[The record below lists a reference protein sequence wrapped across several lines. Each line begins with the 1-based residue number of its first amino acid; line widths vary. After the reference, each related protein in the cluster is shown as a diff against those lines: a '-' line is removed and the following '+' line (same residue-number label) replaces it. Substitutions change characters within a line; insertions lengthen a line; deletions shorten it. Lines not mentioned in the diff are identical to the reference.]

1 MKIHSLIDLIT
12 NSSSSVFIYPP
23 NQEKLNL
30 ASKKL
35 GLKSIDISLSKKWIL
50 ENDDLVKYYFQE
62 KSLDFN
68 DYLNDRDKY
77 YENLNDAFLNGDFII
92 SKWVSEEE
100 AAYRDYIEDELEI
113 VLNYQDGTSK
123 NLSNI
128 VEQIRFC
135 FEWDKICG

>member
-77 YENLNDAFLNGDFII
+77 
-92 SKWVSEEE
+92 
-100 AAYRDYIEDELEI
+100 
-113 VLNYQDGTSK
+113 
-123 NLSNI
+123 
-128 VEQIRFC
+128 
-135 FEWDKICG
+135 